1 MAANELKKLNRRELL
16 ELLIGEMRENDRREA
31 EIARLNGKIEE
42 LEAKLENVHINI
54 ENSGSLAEAS
64 LKLDGVF
71 TAADEAAKR
80 YTTEIR
86 NRYGEAMVRLSRDYI
101 SLLNDK
107 TASTFTRLT
116 EELKSGVP
124 LSQDEFENLVLRPLR
139 QEYKNGCSALVEQAT
154 ELLNIPGEKA
164 E

>member
-1 MAANELKKLNRRELL
+1 MAANEMKKLSRRELL
-16 ELLIGEMRENDRREA
+16 ELLIAEMRENDRREA
-31 EIARLNGKIEE
+31 EIASLNEKIEE
-42 LEAKLENVHINI
+42 LKTELENVHINI

-80 YTTEIR
+80 YTAEIK
-86 NRYGEAMVRLSRDYI
+86 NRYVEAMVRLSRDYI

-107 TASTFTRLT
+107 TACSFTRLT
-116 EELKSGVP
+116 EKLKSGVP
-124 LSQDEFENLVLRPLR
+124 LSQDEFERLVLMPMR
-139 QEYKNGCSALVEQAT
+139 QEYKNGCSALAEEAK
-154 ELLNIPGEKA
+154 ELLNMPGEKT

>member
-1 MAANELKKLNRRELL
+1 MASNELKKLNRRELL

-42 LEAKLENVHINI
+42 LEAEIESVRINI

-64 LKLDGVF
+64 LKLEGVF

-80 YTTEIR
+80 YASEIR
-86 NRYGEAMVRLSRDYI
+86 TRYGEAMVRLSREYI

-107 TASTFTRLT
+107 TASAFTRLT
-116 EELKSGVP
+116 GELKSGDS
-124 LSQDEFENLVLRPLR
+124 LSRDEFENLVLLPLR
-139 QEYKNGCSALVEQAT
+139 REYEKGCSALVEQAK
-154 ELLNIPGEKA
+154 ELLNIPGEKT

>member
-42 LEAKLENVHINI
+42 LEAELENVHINI

-71 TAADEAAKR
+71 RAADEAAKR
-80 YTTEIR
+80 FSSEIR
-86 NRYGEAMVRLSRDYI
+86 NRYGEVMIRLSRDYI
-101 SLLNDK
+101 SLLSD
-107 TASTFTRLT
+107 TACSFNHLT
-116 EELKSGVP
+116 GELKPGVS

-139 QEYKNGCSALVEQAT
+139 REYENGCSALVEEAKD
-154 ELLNIPGEKA
+154 LLNIPGEKA

>member
-42 LEAKLENVHINI
+42 LKAELENVHINI

-71 TAADEAAKR
+71 TAADEAVKR
-80 YTTEIR
+80 YTAEIK
-86 NRYGEAMVRLSRDYI
+86 NRYVEAMVRLSRDYI

-107 TASTFTRLT
+107 TACSFTRLT
-116 EELKSGVP
+116 EKLKSGVP
-124 LSQDEFENLVLRPLR
+124 LSQDEFERLVLMPLR
-139 QEYKNGCSALVEQAT
+139 QEYKNGCSALAEEAK
-154 ELLNIPGEKA
+154 ELLNMPGEKT

>member
-42 LEAKLENVHINI
+42 LEAELENVHINI

-71 TAADEAAKR
+71 RAADEAAKR
-80 YTTEIR
+80 FSSEIR
-86 NRYGEAMVRLSRDYI
+86 NRYGEAMIRLSRDYF
-101 SLLNDK
+101 SLLSDK
-107 TASTFTRLT
+107 TARSFTRLT
-116 EELKSGVP
+116 GELKSGAS
-124 LSQDEFENLVLRPLR
+124 LSQDDFEKLVLLPLR
-139 QEYKNGCSALVEQAT
+139 REYENGCSALVEEAK

>member
-16 ELLIGEMRENDRREA
+16 ELLIAEMRENDRREA

-42 LEAKLENVHINI
+42 LEAELENVHINI

-71 TAADEAAKR
+71 TAADEAVKR
-80 YTTEIR
+80 YASEIR

-101 SLLNDK
+101 SLLTDK
-107 TASTFTRLT
+107 TARSFTRLT
-116 EELKSGVP
+116 EELRSGVP

-139 QEYKNGCSALVEQAT
+139 REYENGCSALVEQAK
-154 ELLNIPGEKA
+154 ELFNIPGEKT

>member
-1 MAANELKKLNRRELL
+1 MAANELKKLSRRELL

-42 LEAKLENVHINI
+42 LETELENIHINI

-64 LKLDGVF
+64 IKLGGVF

-80 YTTEIR
+80 YTSEIK
-86 NRYGEAMVRLSRDYI
+86 NRYGEAMVHLSRNYI

-107 TASTFTRLT
+107 TARTFTRLT
-116 EELKSGVP
+116 EELKAGGP

-139 QEYKNGCSALVEQAT
+139 LEYKNGCSALVEQAK
-154 ELLNIPGEKA
+154 ELLNIPGEKT

>member
-71 TAADEAAKR
+71 SAADDAAKR
-80 YTTEIR
+80 YTSEIR
-86 NRYGEAMVRLSRDYI
+86 NRYDETMARLSRDYI

-116 EELKSGVP
+116 EELKPGVP

-139 QEYKNGCSALVEQAT
+139 GEYEDGCSALVEQAK
-154 ELLNIPGEKA
+154 ELLTLPGEKT

>member
-16 ELLIGEMRENDRREA
+16 ELLIGEMRESDRREA
-31 EIARLNGKIEE
+31 EIAHLNEKIEE
-42 LEAKLENVHINI
+42 LKFELENVHINI

-80 YTTEIR
+80 YTSEIR
-86 NRYGEAMVRLSRDYI
+86 NRYREAMVRLSREYI

-107 TASTFTRLT
+107 TARTFTRLT
-116 EELKSGVP
+116 GELKAGVP

-139 QEYKNGCSALVEQAT
+139 QEYENGCSALVEQAK
-154 ELLNIPGEKA
+154 ELLNIPGEKT

>member
-1 MAANELKKLNRRELL
+1 MAANELKKLSRRELL
-16 ELLIGEMRENDRREA
+16 ELLIAEMRENDRREA
-31 EIARLNGKIEE
+31 EIASLNGKIEE
-42 LEAKLENVHINI
+42 LKTELENVHINI

-80 YTTEIR
+80 YTAEIK
-86 NRYGEAMVRLSRDYI
+86 NRYVEAMVRLSRDYI

-107 TASTFTRLT
+107 TACSFTRLT
-116 EELKSGVP
+116 EKLKFGVP
-124 LSQDEFENLVLRPLR
+124 LSQDEFERLVLMPLR
-139 QEYKNGCSALVEQAT
+139 QEYKNGCSALAEEAK
-154 ELLNIPGEKA
+154 ELLNMPGEKT

>member
-31 EIARLNGKIEE
+31 EIARLNEKIEE
-42 LEAKLENVHINI
+42 LKFELENVHINI

-80 YTTEIR
+80 YTSEIR
-86 NRYGEAMVRLSRDYI
+86 KRYREAMVRLSREYI

-107 TASTFTRLT
+107 TARTFTRLT
-116 EELKSGVP
+116 GELKTGVP

-139 QEYKNGCSALVEQAT
+139 QEYENGCSALVEQAK
-154 ELLNIPGEKA
+154 ELLNIPGEKT